1 MQTCDQTCSHC
12 ARDWFR
18 WLKAREGQMGKP
30 HKGAKTTWSE
40 AAATSVR
47 PVSPAV
53 GARVQVKSL
62 SCKHTAVVLFN
73 SGCAGGDGRHWVQV
87 AVTGFDLWGQPN
99 TGAPWCV
106 HVDRRDLVEEV
117 CSRFV

>member
-18 WLKAREGQMGKP
+18 WLKAREGQMSKP

-62 SCKHTAVVLFN
+62 GYAHTAVVLDN
-73 SGCAGGDGRHWVQV
+73 VGAVGGDGRSWVRV
-87 AVTGFDLWGQPN
+87 AVSY
-99 TGAPWCV
+99 GASEPWCV
-106 HVDRRDLVEEV
+106 HFECRDLVEEV
-117 CSRFV
+117 YSRFV

>member
-30 HKGAKTTWSE
+30 HKGAKTTWSA

-47 PVSPAV
+47 PVRPAV
-53 GARVQVKSL
+53 GAHVQVKSL
-62 SCKHTAVVLFN
+62 GYRHTAVVLHN
-73 SGCAGGDGRHWVQV
+73 VGGVGVDGRSWVQV
-87 AVTGFDLWGQPN
+87 AVSY
-99 TGAPWCV
+99 GAHEPW
-106 HVDRRDLVEEV
+106 HAHFERENLVEV
-117 CSRFV
+117 YSRFVE